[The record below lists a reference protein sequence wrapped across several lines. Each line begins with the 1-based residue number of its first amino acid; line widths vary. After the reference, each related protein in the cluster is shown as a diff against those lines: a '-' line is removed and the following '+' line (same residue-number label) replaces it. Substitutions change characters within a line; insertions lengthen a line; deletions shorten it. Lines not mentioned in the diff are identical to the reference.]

1 MLSRFVVAR
10 EKQTVMKRI
19 RIGTRGS
26 PLALAQATAVRAALA
41 KAGRLDP
48 DDIEIIALKT
58 TGDLQR
64 DRPFAESGGKGLFTK
79 EIDEA
84 LLSGRVDLA
93 VHSAKDVQTV
103 LPKDLVIAATPPRA
117 DPRDAF
123 LSTKA
128 RSLETLPRGAKLG
141 TASVRRQ
148 ALALR
153 LRPDLEISLLRG
165 NVQTRMDKMRAGECD
180 ATILA
185 YAGLQRLGLTA
196 HATQVLDP
204 MKYPPAVAQGII
216 AIETR
221 SDDRKT
227 RSMLAAV
234 NHAESFA
241 ALAAERAFLLAL
253 DGSCRAPIAGH
264 ARIERGRVQFVG
276 LVITQNG
283 RDFAGVSHEGA
294 VRDAERIGR
303 EAGAYLLAR
312 APAGAL
318 SG

>member
-1 MLSRFVVAR
+1 
-10 EKQTVMKRI
+10 MKL

-26 PLALAQATAVRAALA
+26 PLALAQAALVRGALSRA
-41 KAGRLDP
+41 HGIEP
-48 DDIEIIALKT
+48 NDIEIVALKT
-58 TGDLQR
+58 TGDMR
-64 DRPFAESGGKGLFTK
+64 REGSFESAGGKGIFTK
-79 EIDEA
+79 EIDQA
-84 LLSGRVDLA
+84 LLSGQVDLA

-103 LPKDLVIAATPPRA
+103 LPRGLVIAAAPKRA

-128 RSLETLPRGAKLG
+128 ASLEALPHGAKLG

-165 NVQTRMDKMRAGECD
+165 NVQTRMDKMKAGECD

-196 HATQVLDP
+196 HAAQVLDP

-221 SDDRKT
+221 ENDGRVLPL
-227 RSMLAAV
+227 LAEI
-234 NHAESFA
+234 NHLESFA
-241 ALAAERAFLLAL
+241 ALIAERAFLLAL

-264 ARIERGRVQFVG
+264 AKIERGQLKFVG
-276 LVITQNG
+276 LVITQDG
-283 RDFAGVSHEGA
+283 MQFAGVSHEGNA
-294 VRDAERIGR
+294 RDAERIGKQ
-303 EAGAYLLAR
+303 AGDYLLPR

-318 SG
+318 TG

>member
-1 MLSRFVVAR
+1 MT
-10 EKQTVMKRI
+10 KI

-41 KAGRLDP
+41 KAHGIAP
-48 DDIEIIALKT
+48 DDIEIVALKT
-58 TGDLQR
+58 TGDMQR
-64 DRPFAESGGKGLFTK
+64 ERSFAESGGKGIFTK

-93 VHSAKDVQTV
+93 VHSAKDVQTI
-103 LPKDLVIAATPPRA
+103 LPDGLVIAAAPPRA

-123 LSTKA
+123 LSEKA
-128 RSLETLPRGAKLG
+128 TSLEALPHGAKLG

-153 LRPDLEISLLRG
+153 LRPDLRISLLRG
-165 NVQTRMDKMRAGECD
+165 NVHTRMDKMKAGECD

-185 YAGLQRLGLTA
+185 YAGLQRLGLTS

-216 AIETR
+216 AIEAR
-221 SDDRKT
+221 SDDKKT
-227 RSMLAAV
+227 RAMLAAI
-234 NHAESFA
+234 NHADSFA
-241 ALAAERAFLLAL
+241 ALITERAYLLAL

-264 ARIERGRVQFVG
+264 AKVERGMLKFVG
-276 LVITQNG
+276 LVITQDG
-283 RDFAGVSHEGA
+283 KKFAGVSHEGSA
-294 VRDAERIGR
+294 RDAERIGR
-303 EAGAYLLAR
+303 EAGDYLLKR

-318 SG
+318 TG

>member
-1 MLSRFVVAR
+1 MTKL
-10 EKQTVMKRI
+10 

-41 KAGRLDP
+41 KAHRLDLA
-48 DDIEIIALKT
+48 DIEIVALKT

-64 DRPFAESGGKGLFTK
+64 DRSFAESGGKGIFTK

-84 LLSGRVDLA
+84 LLAGQVDLS
-93 VHSAKDVQTV
+93 VHSAKDVQTI
-103 LPKDLVIAATPPRA
+103 LPKGLVIAAAPERA

-128 RSLETLPRGAKLG
+128 KSLDTLPRGAKLG

-153 LRPDLEISLLRG
+153 LRPDLQISLLRG
-165 NVQTRMDKMRAGECD
+165 NVQTRMDKMNAGECD

-185 YAGLQRLGLTA
+185 YAGLQRLRLTA
-196 HATQVLDP
+196 HATEVLDP

-216 AIETR
+216 AIEAR
-221 SDDRKT
+221 SDDKRTRKL
-227 RSMLAAV
+227 LAAV
-234 NHAESFA
+234 NHAKSFA
-241 ALAAERAFLLAL
+241 ALCAERAFLLTL
-253 DGSCRAPIAGH
+253 DGSCRTPIAGH
-264 ARIERGRVQFVG
+264 AKIENGRLKFVG
-276 LVITQNG
+276 LVIMPDG
-283 RDFAGVSHEGA
+283 RDFAGVSHEGSPG
-294 VRDAERIGR
+294 DAEKIGK
-303 EAGAYLLAR
+303 EAGAYLLKR
-312 APAGAL
+312 VPAGAL

>member
-1 MLSRFVVAR
+1 
-10 EKQTVMKRI
+10 MKRI

-26 PLALAQATAVRAALA
+26 PLALRQAEMVRTAFAEAH
-41 KAGRLDP
+41 RLDLAE
-48 DDIEIIALKT
+48 IEIVAMKT
-58 TGDLQR
+58 TGDVRREGSFEQ
-64 DRPFAESGGKGLFTK
+64 AGGKGIFTK

-93 VHSAKDVQTV
+93 VHSAKDVQTI
-103 LPKDLVIAATPPRA
+103 LAKGLVIAATPPRA

-123 LSTKA
+123 LSTHAK
-128 RSLETLPRGAKLG
+128 SLEALPRGAKLG

-153 LRPDLEISLLRG
+153 IRPDLKISLLRG
-165 NVQTRMDKMRAGECD
+165 NVQTRMDKMNAGECD

-185 YAGLQRLGLTA
+185 YAGLQRLGLTS
-196 HATQVLDP
+196 HAAEVLDP

-216 AIETR
+216 AIEAR
-221 SDDRKT
+221 ENDGKILPL
-227 RSMLAAV
+227 LAEI
-234 NHAESFA
+234 NHLDSFA
-241 ALAAERAFLLAL
+241 ALITERAFLLAL

-264 ARIERGRVQFVG
+264 AKIERGRVKFVG
-276 LVITQNG
+276 LVITQDGKN
-283 RDFAGVSHEGA
+283 FAGVSHEGK
-294 VRDAERIGR
+294 VRDAEKIGK
-303 EAGAYLLAR
+303 EAGDWLLKR

>member
-1 MLSRFVVAR
+1 MT
-10 EKQTVMKRI
+10 KI

-26 PLALAQATAVRAALA
+26 PLALAQATAVRAELA
-41 KAGRLDP
+41 KAEGFDL
-48 DDIEIIALKT
+48 DDIEIVALKT
-58 TGDLQR
+58 TGDMER
-64 DRPFAESGGKGLFTK
+64 DRSFAESGGKGIFTK

-93 VHSAKDVQTV
+93 VHSAKDVQTI
-103 LPKDLVIAATPPRA
+103 LPKGLVIAAAPPRA

-128 RSLETLPRGAKLG
+128 TSLQALPRGAKLG

-153 LRPDLEISLLRG
+153 LRPDLQISLLRG
-165 NVQTRMDKMRAGECD
+165 NVQTRMDKMKAGECD
-180 ATILA
+180 ATVLA

-196 HATQVLDP
+196 HATEVLDP

-221 SDDRKT
+221 KDDKKT
-227 RSMLAAV
+227 KMMLGKV
-234 NHAESFA
+234 NHIESFA
-241 ALAAERAFLLAL
+241 ALTCERAFLLAL

-264 ARIERGRVQFVG
+264 ARITGGRLQFVG
-276 LVITQNG
+276 LVITQDG
-283 RDFAGVSHEGA
+283 RDFAGVSHEGNT
-294 VRDAERIGR
+294 RDAERIGKQ
-303 EAGAYLLAR
+303 AGEYLLKR

-318 SG
+318 TG

>member
-1 MLSRFVVAR
+1 M
-10 EKQTVMKRI
+10 TRI

-41 KAGRLDP
+41 EAEGLDP
-48 DDIEIIALKT
+48 EDIELVALKT
-58 TGDLQR
+58 TGDFVR
-64 DRPFAESGGKGLFTK
+64 DRSFSESGGKGIFTK

-93 VHSAKDVQTV
+93 VHSAKDVQTI
-103 LPKDLVIAATPPRA
+103 LPRGLEIAATPPRA

-123 LSTKA
+123 LSTRA
-128 RSLETLPRGAKLG
+128 RSLEALPHGAKLG

-153 LRPDLEISLLRG
+153 IRPDLEISLLRG
-165 NVQTRMDKMRAGECD
+165 NVQTRMDKMKAGECD

-185 YAGLQRLGLTA
+185 YAGLQRLGMTG
-196 HATQVLDP
+196 HATEVLDP
-204 MKYPPAVAQGII
+204 IKYPPAVAQGII

-221 SDDRKT
+221 SGDSGTKA
-227 RSMLAAV
+227 MLAKI
-234 NHAESFA
+234 NHEDSFA
-241 ALAAERAFLLAL
+241 ALLAERAFLLAL

-264 ARIERGRVQFVG
+264 ARIERGRLKFTG
-276 LVITQNG
+276 LVITQDG
-283 RDFAGVSHEGA
+283 QRFAGVSHEGDP
-294 VRDAERIGR
+294 RDAGKIGHA
-303 EAGAYLLAR
+303 AGEYLLSR

>member
-1 MLSRFVVAR
+1 
-10 EKQTVMKRI
+10 MKRI

-48 DDIEIIALKT
+48 ADIEIVALKT
-58 TGDLQR
+58 TGDMQR
-64 DRPFAESGGKGLFTK
+64 DRPFAESGGKGIFTK

-128 RSLETLPRGAKLG
+128 RSLETLPHGAKLG

-221 SDDRKT
+221 ENDARILPL
-227 RSMLAAV
+227 LAEI
-234 NHAESFA
+234 NHLDSFA
-241 ALAAERAFLLAL
+241 ALIAERAFLLAL

-294 VRDAERIGR
+294 VRDAERVGR

>member
-1 MLSRFVVAR
+1 M
-10 EKQTVMKRI
+10 TRI

-41 KAGRLDP
+41 DAERIDP
-48 DDIEIIALKT
+48 EAIEIVALKT
-58 TGDLQR
+58 TGDMRREGSFEQ
-64 DRPFAESGGKGLFTK
+64 AGGKGIFTK
-79 EIDEA
+79 EIDQA

-93 VHSAKDVQTV
+93 VHSAKDVQTI
-103 LPKDLVIAATPPRA
+103 LPKGLVIAATPARA

-128 RSLETLPRGAKLG
+128 RSLETLPLNAKLG

-153 LRPDLEISLLRG
+153 LRPDLQISLLRG
-165 NVQTRMDKMRAGECD
+165 NVQTRMDKMNAGECD

-196 HATQVLDP
+196 HATEVLDP

-221 SDDRKT
+221 ENDGRVLA
-227 RSMLAAV
+227 MLASL
-234 NHAESFA
+234 NHLQSFA
-241 ALAAERAFLLAL
+241 ALIAERAFLFAL

-264 ARIERGRVQFVG
+264 AKIERGKLKFVG
-276 LVITQNG
+276 LVITQDG
-283 RDFAGVSHEGA
+283 RDFAGVSHEGPM
-294 VRDAERIGR
+294 RDAERIGK
-303 EAGAYLLAR
+303 EAGEYLLKR

>member
-1 MLSRFVVAR
+1 MTKL
-10 EKQTVMKRI
+10 

-26 PLALAQATAVRAALA
+26 PLALVQAKAVQAALA
-41 KAGRLDP
+41 NAHQIAL
-48 DDIEIIALKT
+48 DDIEIIAIKT
-58 TGDLQR
+58 TGDIER
-64 DRPFAESGGKGLFTK
+64 DRSFEESGGKGIFTK

-93 VHSAKDVQTV
+93 VHSAKDVQTI
-103 LPKDLVIAATPPRA
+103 LPEGLVIAATPPRA

-128 RSLETLPRGAKLG
+128 KSLETLPHGAKLG

-153 LRPDLEISLLRG
+153 IRSDLKISLLRG
-165 NVQTRMDKMRAGECD
+165 NVQTRMDKMKAGECD

-185 YAGLQRLGLTA
+185 YAGLQRLGLTS
-196 HATQVLDP
+196 HATEILDP

-216 AIETR
+216 AIEAR
-221 SDDRKT
+221 ANDGKILPL
-227 RSMLAAV
+227 LAEI
-234 NHAESFA
+234 NHLDSFA
-241 ALAAERAFLLAL
+241 ALIAERSFLLAL

-264 ARIERGRVQFVG
+264 AKIEKGRLKFVG
-276 LVITQNG
+276 LVITQDG
-283 RDFAGVSHEGA
+283 SAFAGVQHEGA
-294 VRDAERIGR
+294 VRDAEKIGK
-303 EAGAYLLAR
+303 EAGAYLLKR

-318 SG
+318 TG

>member
-1 MLSRFVVAR
+1 MS
-10 EKQTVMKRI
+10 KI

-26 PLALAQATAVRAALA
+26 PLALAQAGAVRAAI
-41 KAGRLDP
+41 AGAHGIAP
-48 DDIEIIALKT
+48 DDIEILAIKT
-58 TGDLQR
+58 TGDAIV
-64 DRPFAESGGKGLFTK
+64 DRSFADSGGKGIFTK

-84 LLSGRVDLA
+84 LLSGSVDLS
-93 VHSAKDVQTV
+93 VHSAKDVQTI
-103 LPKDLVIAATPPRA
+103 LPEGLQIAAAPPRA

-123 LSTKA
+123 LSMSA
-128 RSLETLPRGAKLG
+128 GSLETLPHGAKLG

-153 LRPDLEISLLRG
+153 IRPDLEIALLRG
-165 NVQTRMDKMRAGECD
+165 NVQTRMDKMRRGECD

-185 YAGLQRLGLTA
+185 YAGLQRLGLTE

-204 MKYPPAVAQGII
+204 MQYPPAVAQGII

-221 SDDRKT
+221 SGDEKT
-227 RSMLAAV
+227 KALLRAI

-241 ALAAERAFLLAL
+241 ALTAERAFLAAL
-253 DGSCRAPIAGH
+253 DGSCKTPIAGH
-264 ARIERGRVQFVG
+264 ARIEGGKLRFSG
-276 LVITQNG
+276 LVITPDG
-283 RDFAGVSHEGA
+283 KTFAGVSHEGDP
-294 VRDAERIGR
+294 RDAARIGR
-303 EAGAYLLAR
+303 EAGDDLLQR

>member
-1 MLSRFVVAR
+1 M
-10 EKQTVMKRI
+10 TRI

-26 PLALAQATAVRAALA
+26 PLALAQAIAVQAAL
-41 KAGRLDP
+41 GRAHGIALE
-48 DDIEIIALKT
+48 DIEIVALKT
-58 TGDLQR
+58 TGDMQQGR
-64 DRPFAESGGKGLFTK
+64 SFEESGGKGIFTK

-93 VHSAKDVQTV
+93 VHSAKDVQTI
-103 LPKDLVIAATPPRA
+103 LPKGLVIAAAPKRA

-123 LSTKA
+123 LSA
-128 RSLETLPRGAKLG
+128 HAMSLEALPRGAKLG

-153 LRPDLEISLLRG
+153 IRPDLQISLLRG
-165 NVQTRMDKMRAGECD
+165 NVQTRMDKMKAGECD

-185 YAGLQRLGLTA
+185 YAGLQRLGLTS
-196 HATQVLDP
+196 HATEILDP

-221 SDDRKT
+221 EKNEKILPL
-227 RSMLAAV
+227 LAEI
-234 NHAESFA
+234 NHLDSFA
-241 ALAAERAFLLAL
+241 ALIAERAFLLAL

-264 ARIERGRVQFVG
+264 AKIERGKLKFVG
-276 LVITQNG
+276 LVITQDG
-283 RDFAGVSHEGA
+283 KKFAGVSHEGA
-294 VRDAERIGR
+294 ARDAERIGK
-303 EAGAYLLAR
+303 EAGNYLLKR
-312 APAGAL
+312 APSGAL

>member
-1 MLSRFVVAR
+1 MTKL
-10 EKQTVMKRI
+10 

-26 PLALAQATAVRAALA
+26 PLALAQATAVRAALG
-41 KAGRLDP
+41 KAHRIAA
-48 DDIEIIALKT
+48 DDIEIVALKT
-58 TGDLQR
+58 TGDMER
-64 DRPFAESGGKGLFTK
+64 ERSFAESGGKGIFTK

-84 LLSGRVDLA
+84 LLSGQVDLA
-93 VHSAKDVQTV
+93 VHSAKDVQTI
-103 LPKDLVIAATPPRA
+103 LPEGLVIAAAPPRA

-128 RSLETLPRGAKLG
+128 KSLETLPRGAKLG

-153 LRPDLEISLLRG
+153 LRPDLQISLLRG
-165 NVQTRMDKMRAGECD
+165 NVQTRMDKMKAGECD

-204 MKYPPAVAQGII
+204 MRYPPAVAQGII
-216 AIETR
+216 AIEAR

-227 RSMLAAV
+227 KALLSAIT
-234 NHAESFA
+234 HAESFA
-241 ALAAERAFLLAL
+241 ALVTERAFLLAL

-264 ARIERGRVQFVG
+264 AKIERGRLRFVG
-276 LVITQNG
+276 LVITPTG
-283 RDFAGVSHEGA
+283 RDFAGVSHEGNI
-294 VRDAERIGR
+294 RDAERIGR
-303 EAGAYLLAR
+303 EAGEYLLAR

-318 SG
+318 TG

>member
-1 MLSRFVVAR
+1 
-10 EKQTVMKRI
+10 MKRI

-26 PLALAQATAVRAALA
+26 PLALAQATAVRVALA
-41 KAGRLDP
+41 KAHRIDP
-48 DDIEIIALKT
+48 DDIEIVALKT
-58 TGDLQR
+58 TGDIRR
-64 DRPFAESGGKGLFTK
+64 DRSFEDAGGKGIFTK

-84 LLSGRVDLA
+84 LLSGQVDLA
-93 VHSAKDVQTV
+93 VHSAKDVQTI
-103 LPKDLVIAATPPRA
+103 LPKGLVIAATPKRA

-123 LSTKA
+123 LSAKA
-128 RSLETLPRGAKLG
+128 KSLETLPRGAKLG

-153 LRPDLEISLLRG
+153 LRPDLEISFLRG
-165 NVQTRMDKMRAGECD
+165 NVQTRMDKMNAGACD

-196 HATQVLDP
+196 HATEVLDP

-216 AIETR
+216 AIQTR

-227 RSMLAAV
+227 KALLAAI
-234 NHAESFA
+234 NHEDSFA
-241 ALAAERAFLLAL
+241 ALMAERAYLLML

-264 ARIERGRVQFVG
+264 AKIERGRLNFVG
-276 LVITQNG
+276 LVITQDG
-283 RDFAGVSHEGA
+283 RKFAGVSHEGNA
-294 VRDAERIGR
+294 SDAERIGK
-303 EAGAYLLAR
+303 EAGDYLLKR

-318 SG
+318 TG

>member
-1 MLSRFVVAR
+1 M
-10 EKQTVMKRI
+10 TRI

-26 PLALAQATAVRAALA
+26 PLALAQATAVRAAVS
-41 KAGRLDP
+41 RTHRIDP
-48 DDIEIIALKT
+48 GEIEIVTIKT
-58 TGDLQR
+58 TGDIMR
-64 DRPFAESGGKGLFTK
+64 DRSFAESGGKGIFTK

-84 LLSGRVDLA
+84 LLSGSVDLS
-93 VHSAKDVQTV
+93 VHSAKDVQTI
-103 LPKDLVIAATPPRA
+103 LPEGLAIIATPPRA

-123 LSTKA
+123 LSTRA
-128 RSLETLPRGAKLG
+128 TSLETLPRGAKLG

-165 NVQTRMDKMRAGECD
+165 NVQTRMDKMAAGECD

-196 HATQVLDP
+196 HATEILDP

-216 AIETR
+216 AIEAR
-221 SDDRKT
+221 IDDSKT
-227 RSMLAAV
+227 KALLAAIR
-234 NHAESFA
+234 HEESFA
-241 ALAAERAFLLAL
+241 ALTAERAFLAAL
-253 DGSCRAPIAGH
+253 DGSCRTPIAGY
-264 ARIERGRVQFVG
+264 ARIERGRLLFKG
-276 LVITQNG
+276 LVIAPDG
-283 RDFAGVSHEGA
+283 KEFAGVSHEGRP
-294 VRDAERIGR
+294 RDAEKIGR
-303 EAGAYLLAR
+303 EAGVYLLQR

>member
-1 MLSRFVVAR
+1 MTKL
-10 EKQTVMKRI
+10 

-26 PLALAQATAVRAALA
+26 PLALAQATAVRAAIA
-41 KAGRLDP
+41 KAERLDP
-48 DDIEIIALKT
+48 EEIEIVAMKT
-58 TGDLQR
+58 TGDIVR
-64 DRPFAESGGKGLFTK
+64 DRSFAESGGKGIFTK

-93 VHSAKDVQTV
+93 VHSAKDVQTI
-103 LPKDLVIAATPPRA
+103 LPEGLAIVATPPRA

-123 LSTKA
+123 LSRKSA
-128 RSLETLPRGAKLG
+128 SLETLPRGAKLG

-165 NVQTRMDKMRAGECD
+165 NVQTRMDKMTAGECD

-185 YAGLQRLGLTA
+185 FAGLQRLGLTA
-196 HATQVLDP
+196 HATEVLDP

-216 AIETR
+216 AIEAR
-221 SDDRKT
+221 EDDRNTGKILS
-227 RSMLAAV
+227 RI
-234 NHAESFA
+234 NHNDSFA
-241 ALAAERAFLLAL
+241 ALSAERAFLLAL

-264 ARIERGRVQFVG
+264 ARIERGKLLFVG
-276 LVITQNG
+276 LVITQDG
-283 RDFAGVSHEGA
+283 RACAGVSHEGDP
-294 VRDAERIGR
+294 RDAEKIGR
-303 EAGAYLLAR
+303 EAGEYLLPR

>member
-1 MLSRFVVAR
+1 MTKL
-10 EKQTVMKRI
+10 

-26 PLALAQATAVRAALA
+26 PLALAQATAVRAALG
-41 KAGRLDP
+41 KAHRIAA
-48 DDIEIIALKT
+48 DDIEIVALKT
-58 TGDLQR
+58 TGDMER
-64 DRPFAESGGKGLFTK
+64 ERSFAESGGKGIFTK

-84 LLSGRVDLA
+84 LLSGQVDLA
-93 VHSAKDVQTV
+93 VHSAKDVQTI
-103 LPKDLVIAATPPRA
+103 LPEGLVIAAAPPRA

-128 RSLETLPRGAKLG
+128 KSLETLPRGAKLG

-153 LRPDLEISLLRG
+153 LRPDLQISLLRG
-165 NVQTRMDKMRAGECD
+165 NVQTRMDKMKAGECD

-204 MKYPPAVAQGII
+204 MRYPPAVAQGII
-216 AIETR
+216 AIEAR

-227 RSMLAAV
+227 KALLAAIT
-234 NHAESFA
+234 HAESFA
-241 ALAAERAFLLAL
+241 ALVAERAFLLAL

-264 ARIERGRVQFVG
+264 AKIERGRLRFVG
-276 LVITQNG
+276 LVITPTG
-283 RDFAGVSHEGA
+283 RDFAGVSHEGNI
-294 VRDAERIGR
+294 RDAERIGR
-303 EAGAYLLAR
+303 EAGEYLLAR

-318 SG
+318 TG

>member
-1 MLSRFVVAR
+1 
-10 EKQTVMKRI
+10 MKL

-26 PLALAQATAVRAALA
+26 PLALAQAALVRGALSRA
-41 KAGRLDP
+41 HGIEP
-48 DDIEIIALKT
+48 NDIEIVALKT
-58 TGDLQR
+58 TGDMR
-64 DRPFAESGGKGLFTK
+64 REGSFESAGGKGIFTK
-79 EIDEA
+79 EIDQA
-84 LLSGRVDLA
+84 LLSGQVDLA

-103 LPKDLVIAATPPRA
+103 LPRGLVIAAAPKRA

-128 RSLETLPRGAKLG
+128 ASLEALPHGAKLG

-165 NVQTRMDKMRAGECD
+165 NVQTRMDKMKAGECD

-196 HATQVLDP
+196 HAAQVLDP

-221 SDDRKT
+221 ENDGRVLPL
-227 RSMLAAV
+227 LAEI
-234 NHAESFA
+234 NHLESFA
-241 ALAAERAFLLAL
+241 ALIAERAFLLAL

-264 ARIERGRVQFVG
+264 ARIERGQLKFVG
-276 LVITQNG
+276 LVITQDG
-283 RDFAGVSHEGA
+283 KQFAGVSHEGSA
-294 VRDAERIGR
+294 RDAERIGKQ
-303 EAGAYLLAR
+303 AGDYLLPR
-312 APAGAL
+312 APVGAL
-318 SG
+318 TG